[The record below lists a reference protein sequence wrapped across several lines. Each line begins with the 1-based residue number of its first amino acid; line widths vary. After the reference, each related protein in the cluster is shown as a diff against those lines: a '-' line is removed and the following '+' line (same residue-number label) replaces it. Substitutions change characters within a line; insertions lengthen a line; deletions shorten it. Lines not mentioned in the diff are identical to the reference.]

1 MKSRYKDK
9 IISRAEL
16 KSVVDQEVEKAY
28 NSRIDAVYED
38 VRKDVAAQ
46 VMAVCCCELHTE
58 FGFGKK
64 RLKRFHRGMNA
75 LLRMMQGG
83 AMGKQFTPV
92 DCIKTLKDKYGID
105 LDREVQ
111 E

>member
-9 IISRAEL
+9 IITRAEL

-38 VRKDVAAQ
+38 VRKDVAVQ
-46 VMAVCCCELHTE
+46 IMAVCGCELHTE
-58 FGFGKK
+58 FGFGKR
-64 RLKRFHRGMNA
+64 RLKRFYRGINA

-83 AMGKQFTPV
+83 AMDKEFTPV
-92 DCIKTLKDKYGID
+92 DCIKMLKDRYGID
-105 LDREVQ
+105 LDREV
-111 E
+111 